1 MAKKI
6 MIVDD
11 ELHVV
16 KYLESIFQDNGYET
30 CAASDGKDAM
40 DVLEAEKPDLITLD
54 LQMPHMVGTK
64 FYMSIRK
71 EKEYSSIPVIV
82 ISGMSAPHKAIP
94 KAVAVLNKPFDVDE
108 LISVVKENIGEA

>member
-30 CAASDGKDAM
+30 CAASDGKEAM
-40 DVLEAEKPDLITLD
+40 ELLEEQKPDLITLD

-71 EKEYSSIPVIV
+71 EEEYTKIPIIV
-82 ISGMSAPHKAIP
+82 ISGMSAPHKSIP

-108 LISVVKENIGEA
+108 LLGVVKENIG